1 MAVSHENVEVWLP
14 AEFLTEEELL
24 HNKQN
29 FCGNGLNTEF
39 KPSLSFPTDFPCDFD
54 SYVSTSALISPIN
67 SVVGSTWTDNSS
79 DEDDFLTGL
88 TRRLTQQL
96 AVNPEQNKWVTVGSP
111 ESTPSGIGSLSAS
124 SNVSLNGGLS
134 PPATHFEPKNK
145 TWDLI
150 YAAAGEVARLKMGS
164 EVQRYGCQQ
173 GGGLLGS
180 SGTQNPGTGSKIQ
193 NAGLFSSQSL
203 GHRFSQSNQYQNQVN
218 EDHVPRPQGAAIW
231 GRPLP
236 KAGWQSQNSYQQQK
250 QLQIHGRQRSVAHEN
265 LKIARP
271 VCFPQSAWPPLQA
284 QSNQRQCQHHHPP
297 PQHCSSGMRAVFLGG
312 SGAKRECSGTGV
324 FLPRRY
330 GNPTDSKK
338 KPACSTVLLPTKV
351 VQALNLNLDD
361 MNVRSDAQPRF
372 NSGFCPDYD
381 VLIARRNAVLAQQRR
396 SLRTEGLLSNHDLR
410 LPQEWTY

>member
-150 YAAAGEVARLKMGS
+150 YAAASEVARLKMRS
-164 EVQRYGCQQ
+164 EVQNYGNQQ
-173 GGGLLGS
+173 ERGMLGS
-180 SGTQNPGTGSKIQ
+180 LRTQNTAKIQ
-193 NAGLFSSQSL
+193 NIGFFSGQSH
-203 GHRFSQSNQYQNQVN
+203 GHSFSQHQRQVKQ
-218 EDHVPRPQGAAIW
+218 DHVPRPQCSSIRGRQQSKASWQAQSLFDHQQQQTFHVHNRER
-231 GRPLP
+231 GVGHEHLKSVRPL
-236 KAGWQSQNSYQQQK
+236 
-250 QLQIHGRQRSVAHEN
+250 
-265 LKIARP
+265 
-271 VCFPQSAWPPLQA
+271 CMPQSAWSSLQVQTNQQ
-284 QSNQRQCQHHHPP
+284 QSQHHHPLP
-297 PQHCSSGMRAVFLGG
+297 WQSNSGMRAVFLSG
-312 SGAKRECSGTGV
+312 SGVKRESTGTGV

-330 GNPTDSKK
+330 GNPTDSRKK
-338 KPACSTVLLPTKV
+338 QGI
-351 VQALNLNLDD
+351 QALMYLWGI
-361 MNVRSDAQPRF
+361 F
-372 NSGFCPDYD
+372 Y
-381 VLIARRNAVLAQQRR
+381 
-396 SLRTEGLLSNHDLR
+396 LR
-410 LPQEWTY
+410 WKMVV